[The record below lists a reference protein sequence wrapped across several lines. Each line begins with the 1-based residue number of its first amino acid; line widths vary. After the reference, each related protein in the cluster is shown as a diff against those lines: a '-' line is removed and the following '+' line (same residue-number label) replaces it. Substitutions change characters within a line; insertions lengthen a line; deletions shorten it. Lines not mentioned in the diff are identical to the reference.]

1 MTTTKPSASTQRK
14 RITDMR
20 RVEESLVM
28 LAPRWSAWTLLTLKE
43 TGPQRPIDIRKALPM
58 PSAPVLSARLSSLT
72 DAGLVDRR
80 AVNGR
85 LVTYGL
91 SVRGRQVI
99 PALDALAGWA
109 QRHPLDGDEA
119 PVAYA
124 ERIEEALLQ
133 LGGRH
138 TAAVL
143 WTLRERGQA
152 RVGDLHQAIAPQLS
166 LPTMSLKLTTIAAD
180 GLIERMADDQRAPYR
195 LSAIAADLAEPFALL
210 SAWAAGR
217 TPKGNVT
224 HPVWNPAPAKTQPT
238 QRSNGGN
245 RATRPATVRATAA
258 APVPAAHNRAAP
270 PALACQAKT
279 APWGAQLFSHA
290 GPQQPAATA
299 AGGRAR

>member
-1 MTTTKPSASTQRK
+1 MTTTKLSASTQRS
-14 RITDMR
+14 RVNDMR
-20 RVEESLVM
+20 RVEESLGM

-43 TGPQRPIDIRKALPM
+43 TGPQRPLDIRKALPM

-72 DAGLVDRR
+72 DAGLVERR
-80 AVNGR
+80 VANGR

-91 SVRGRQVI
+91 SIRGRQVI

-109 QRHPLDGDEA
+109 QRHPLDGDDA

-143 WTLRERGQA
+143 WTLRERGQV
-152 RVGDLHQAIAPQLS
+152 RVGDLHQAVAPKLS
-166 LPTMSLKLTTIAAD
+166 LATMSLKLTQIAQD
-180 GLIERMADDQRAPYR
+180 GLIERMADNQLAPYR

-217 TPKGNVT
+217 APKGNVT
-224 HPVWNPAPAKTQPT
+224 HPVWNPAPAKTQPA
-238 QRSNGGN
+238 QRSNGSN
-245 RATRPATVRATAA
+245 KPTRPATVCATTA
-258 APVPAAHNRAAP
+258 APVPAAHNRNAP
-270 PALACQAKT
+270 PAPARQLQP

-290 GPQQPAATA
+290 GTPRPAATS
-299 AGGRAR
+299 AGSRAR

>member
-1 MTTTKPSASTQRK
+1 MTTTKPSASTQRS
-14 RITDMR
+14 RVTDMR
-20 RVEESLVM
+20 RVEESLGM

-43 TGPQRPIDIRKALPM
+43 TGPQRPLDIRKALPM

-72 DAGLVDRR
+72 DAGLVERR
-80 AVNGR
+80 ATNGR

-91 SVRGRQVI
+91 TSRGRQVI

-109 QRHPLDGDEA
+109 QRHPLDGDDA

-166 LPTMSLKLTTIAAD
+166 LPTMSLKLTQIAQD
-180 GLIERMADDQRAPYR
+180 GLILRMADDQRAPYR
-195 LSAIAADLAEPFALL
+195 LSAVAVDLAEPFALL

-224 HPVWNPAPAKTQPT
+224 HPVWNPAPTKTQPV
-238 QRSNGGN
+238 QRSNGSN
-245 RATRPATVRATAA
+245 RPTIPATAWGTAA
-258 APVPAAHNRAAP
+258 APAPAARNRTVP
-270 PALACQAKT
+270 PAPARQAQS
-279 APWGAQLFSHA
+279 AAWGVRLFSHA
-290 GPQQPAATA
+290 GQQPAATS
-299 AGGRAR
+299 AGSRAR